1 MEVIGGRIERASENC
16 SIRDINEETA
26 GAMYA
31 HLRETI

>member
-16 SIRDINEETA
+16 SIRDINEET